1 MKVLLQDVIDAIEDT
16 TNELQFFYY
25 MPEEVIFAYSEFDQS
40 ILDPRFEDEDIDDV
54 LDDSISL
61 PDVQERNDYAF

>member
-16 TNELQFFYY
+16 TNELMFFYY
-25 MPEEVIFAYSEFDQS
+25 MPEEVVFAYSEFDQS

-54 LDDSISL
+54 
-61 PDVQERNDYAF
+61 VKEH